1 MTQARR
7 SLLLCRVCKWER
19 FDDPW
24 GAAALA
30 MNGAQLVATSLVR
43 VLRAEEEAHSLFLKS
58 TCLGRS
64 QEHVPDEPEANER
77 AGTHGEYE
85 RNRHRCSRPF

>member
-30 MNGAQLVATSLVR
+30 MNGAQLVVTS
-43 VLRAEEEAHSLFLKS
+43 S
-58 TCLGRS
+58 
-64 QEHVPDEPEANER
+64 
-77 AGTHGEYE
+77 
-85 RNRHRCSRPF
+85 